1 MRYWTLVLLPFAWA
15 VLMLAGHL
23 SLAGT
28 AADAPF
34 MRTQLELAKALA
46 LVGATVAALGFGR
59 GEYLRRAWFLIGGCM
74 ALLLLR
80 DLTLLPPFAGLLPPR
95 PWATVRGLLVVAG
108 NVSQIW
114 GTWILARAW
123 KVAALELPVSRSVQ
137 RLLTG
142 GMVVIVAAATAPG
155 VLENL
160 SRIRTG
166 EPEALAGLASALGD
180 GLALCLIAPL
190 LLTALALRGGL
201 FGWPF
206 SLLTASY
213 VGWLLYDLTVALG
226 PAMGLDPAARRSTSE
241 AFRALGCLFG
251 FSAGLAQRFVIEH
264 LRPAAGAER
273 RAAA

>member
-1 MRYWTLVLLPFAWA
+1 MRYWTLVLLPIAWA
-15 VLMLAGHL
+15 ALMLAGHL
-23 SLAGT
+23 TLVGT
-28 AADAPF
+28 PADTVF

-46 LVGATVAALGFGR
+46 LAGGLVAALGFGR
-59 GEYLRRAWFLIGGCM
+59 GEYLRRAWLLIGGCM

-80 DLTLLPPFAGLLPPR
+80 DLTLLPALAGVLPPR
-95 PWATVRGLLVVAG
+95 TMATVRGLLVVTG

-123 KVAALELPVSRSVQ
+123 KVAALELPLSRRV
-137 RLLTG
+137 RLLLTIAVI
-142 GMVVIVAAATAPG
+142 VVVAAATAPG
-155 VLENL
+155 VVDNL
-160 SRIRTG
+160 SRIGNG

-213 VGWLLYDLTVALG
+213 VAWLLYDFTVALG
-226 PAMGLDPAARRSTSE
+226 PSLGLDPAARRSISE

-251 FSAGLAQRFVIEH
+251 FSAGLGQRFVVEQ
-264 LRPAAGAER
+264 LRPAAARR
-273 RAAA
+273 RAA

>member
-1 MRYWTLVLLPFAWA
+1 MRYWTLVLVPFLWA
-15 VLMLAGHL
+15 ALMLAGHL
-23 SLAGT
+23 ALAGT
-28 AADAPF
+28 PADAVF

-46 LVGATVAALGFGR
+46 LAGGLVAALGFGR
-59 GEYLRRAWFLIGGCM
+59 GEYLRRAWLLIGGCM

-80 DLTLLPPFAGLLPPR
+80 DLTLLPPIAGALPPR
-95 PWATVRGLLVVAG
+95 TMATVRGLIVVAG

-123 KVAALELPVSRSVQ
+123 KVAALQLPVSRAVQ
-137 RLLTG
+137 LRLTIGLI
-142 GMVVIVAAATAPG
+142 VVVAAVTAPG
-155 VLENL
+155 VVENV
-160 SRIRTG
+160 SRIGAG

-213 VGWLLYDLTVALG
+213 VAWLLYDSTVALG
-226 PAMGLDPAARRSTSE
+226 SSMGLDPAARRSISE
-241 AFRALGCLFG
+241 AFRALGCLLG
-251 FSAGLAQRFVIEH
+251 FSAGLAQRFVVEH
-264 LRPAAGAER
+264 LRPAATD

>member
-1 MRYWTLVLLPFAWA
+1 MRYWTLAALPFVWTA
-15 VLMLAGHL
+15 LMLAGHL
-23 SLAGT
+23 GLSGT
-28 AADAPF
+28 PGDALF

-46 LVGATVAALGFGR
+46 LAGALVAAFGFAR
-59 GEYLRRAWFLIGGCM
+59 GEYLRRAWLLIGGCM

-80 DLTLLPPFAGLLPPR
+80 DLTLLPALADLLPPR
-95 PWATVRGLLVVAG
+95 PMATLRGLIVVAG

-123 KVAALELPVSRSVQ
+123 KVAALELPVSRGVQ
-137 RLLTG
+137 RLLTI
-142 GMVVIVAAATAPG
+142 GMIVIVAAVTAPG

-160 SRIRTG
+160 SRVRTG
-166 EPEALAGLASALGD
+166 QPEALAGLASVLGD

-213 VGWLLYDLTVALG
+213 LGWLLYDVTVALG
-226 PAMGLDPAARRSTSE
+226 PAMGLDPAVRRSTSE

-251 FSAGLAQRFVIEH
+251 LSAGLAQRFVIEH
-264 LRPAAGAER
+264 LRPAAAEG